1 MRAAAG
7 APGQRRTS
15 LGGLPRRRDLPTA
28 SSPTARAPSARHPP
42 LFVRVRRMLETVAS
56 VYFTCFKCART
67 MLQVFHTDVAILHVF
82 HTNVVSV
89 LFRCCIF
96 IERFRIFHA
105 TLLCDGWIIKFFNML

>member
-1 MRAAAG
+1 MNLGAAA
-7 APGQRRTS
+7 RE
-15 LGGLPRRRDLPTA
+15 GGNSSSETA
-28 SSPTARAPSARHPP
+28 TYEATLAFLVSRAPLARHPP

-67 MLQVFHTDVAILHVF
+67 MLQVFYMDVAILHVF

-96 IERFRIFHA
+96 H
-105 TLLCDGWIIKFFNML
+105 